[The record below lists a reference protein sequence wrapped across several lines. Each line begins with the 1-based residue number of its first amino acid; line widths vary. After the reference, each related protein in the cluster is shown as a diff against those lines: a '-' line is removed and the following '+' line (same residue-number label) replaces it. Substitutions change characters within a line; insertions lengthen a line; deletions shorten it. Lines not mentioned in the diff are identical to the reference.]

1 VGSENHDM
9 TDAAGPDVPVV
20 RLVNEPPACRAS
32 RGVPNTARIARLTLL
47 LIAALL
53 ACVFAVAFYLNPY
66 DADGRPRTM
75 ATHTQLGMPPC
86 NFVILAGKPCPSCGM
101 TTSFALLVRGDVVAS
116 LRANWAGTLIAV
128 LWALTMVWAVA
139 SGIKGRPLFIPRGRG
154 ELVLTVSVGAVLILM
169 LMRWVAVL
177 IGG

>member
-1 VGSENHDM
+1 MGPENHDM
-9 TDAAGPDVPVV
+9 IDASGAEVPVV
-20 RLVNEPPACRAS
+20 RPVGEPPARRVT
-32 RGVPNTARIARLTLL
+32 RGVPNTGRIARLTLL

-53 ACVFAVAFYLNPY
+53 AGVFAVAFYLNPY

-101 TTSFALLVRGDVVAS
+101 TTSFALLVRGDVIAS

-139 SGIKGRPLFIPRGRG
+139 SGIKGRALFIPRGRG
-154 ELVLTVSVGAVLILM
+154 ELVLTVSVGAVLVLM